1 MANYY
6 NATQGK
12 NATYNVGNVSKTQ
25 DQLNNNMSGTDANAI
40 YYATHGGSGN
50 SNYVTGAN
58 PTSNPSNVTFSKP
71 IATGTTP
78 SSTSGSKTSG
88 STSGTTASTSASNGL
103 GDYASMMNS
112 LLAQQRAASEEAY
125 RNSMGRLNSA
135 WDDTMSALDRNRQ
148 STLSQLRNNYDYSS
162 GQAQD
167 DANKSLRE
175 AYINYM
181 LNKRNMNQ
189 NLSAMGVSGGT
200 SESTMANMYNAYG
213 NSRNNINTT
222 LADNLA
228 SLLNTYQ
235 NNVNSAEQL
244 YNTQF
249 ADARNN
255 YMAQMNA
262 LESALA
268 NNLVSSYS
276 GGSLSNLANYASK
289 LGGLVQNMADAQWT
303 PTENTLAQS
312 NVSVTQGAGQSGEAT
327 NYAKYKAIADDL
339 ANNGASASQII
350 TQLQRSGANANDIF
364 SVFNV

>member
-6 NATQGK
+6 NAV
-12 NATYNVGNVSKTQ
+12 NAGAKSLLTPALVGATAGANSTTPQSTASVGATAGVNAISS
-25 DQLNNNMSGTDANAI
+25 NNNGGNGGNGTGKVTTSTPTTN
-40 YYATHGGSGN
+40 SVN
-50 SNYVTGAN
+50 SN
-58 PTSNPSNVTFSKP
+58 
-71 IATGTTP
+71 
-78 SSTSGSKTSG
+78 
-88 STSGTTASTSASNGL
+88 L
-103 GDYASMMNS
+103 GDSYSSMINGM
-112 LLAQQRAASEEAY
+112 LAQQRAAAQEAY
-125 RNSMGRLNSA
+125 NNSMSRLGSA
-135 WDDTMSALDRNRQ
+135 WDDTINALASNRQ
-148 STLSQLRNNYDYSS
+148 STLSQLKNNYDYSS
-162 GQAQD
+162 GQATD

-175 AYINYM
+175 AYVNYM

-189 NLSAMGVSGGT
+189 NLSAMGVSGGA

-244 YNTQF
+244 YNTQY

-255 YMAQMNA
+255 YMSQMNA

-289 LGGLVQNMADAQWT
+289 LGSLVQNMADATWT

-312 NVSVTQGAGQSGEAT
+312 NVSIDQGAGQSGDVT
-327 NYAKYKAIADDL
+327 NYAKYKAMSDEL
-339 ANNGASASQII
+339 AKNGATASQII
-350 TQLQRSGANANDIF
+350 TQLQKNGASANDIF